1 MYFSSTWVVPEP
13 PDSNDGQEIYLFNGL
28 QQTTVVLILQPV
40 LQWGVTPDGGGAYWA
55 IANWYVPAPSLGL
68 PSMKSSLIQVNPG
81 DVLQGVMTCTSQTG
95 SEFSYVSSFV
105 GYPSID
111 LTVTDVDELQWSFET
126 LECYGLTQCSDYPAS
141 ALTAFYDVEVRTES
155 PGASGTDATID
166 WQAQT
171 NFTDCGQNCIVV
183 SDDSP
188 GGAATCIT
196 TSRPRTSTSST
207 TRAASARMRLPMP
220 SPIAAGFSQPLSTW
234 PSMVSPCSS

>member
-1 MYFSSTWVVPEP
+1 MAEH
-13 PDSNDGQEIYLFNGL
+13 DRAAHR
-28 QQTTVVLILQPV
+28 V
-40 LQWGVTPDGGGAYWA
+40 LQLDLGGAGAAGLERRSGDLPFQRAPADERRSLDTSARSAMGRDAGRRGAYWA

-141 ALTAFYDVEVRTES
+141 RPHRLLRRRGEG
-155 PGASGTDATID
+155 PGPPAAPVAPTPPLIWPGPDQLHRLRPELHRWSATIR
-166 WQAQT
+166 QAEP
-171 NFTDCGQNCIVV
+171 
-183 SDDSP
+183 S
-188 GGAATCIT
+188 TCIT
-196 TSRPRTSTSST
+196 ASRPRDFYFVNDKSSFGKDEV
-207 TRAASARMRLPMP
+207 ARCHRR
-220 SPIAAGFSQPLSTW
+220 
-234 PSMVSPCSS
+234 